1 MNILAIGLMLIG
13 QTAISDPFQNSFE
26 YKEGGRK
33 FDTNEL
39 SLDLYGI
46 GETRNRENFA
56 EDDTIGLGAG
66 VNYYFTRYF
75 GVGAATY
82 IDDWDLPN
90 HIDFNLMARYPI
102 EKWSLAPY
110 VLLGFGR
117 QFHDESQWTGQIG
130 GGAEFRLNRLTG
142 LFIDIQ
148 GVFPE
153 DSPNLALWR
162 FGVRLRFW

>member
-1 MNILAIGLMLIG
+1 MEKKLNVVAAAGLLLLVA
-13 QTAISDPFQNSFE
+13 QTAIASDPFQNSFE
-26 YKEGGRK
+26 YKEGGGRK
-33 FDTNEL
+33 FDKKEL

-56 EDDTIGLGAG
+56 DDDTIGLGAG

-102 EKWSLAPY
+102 EKWSLAP
-110 VLLGFGR
+110 
-117 QFHDESQWTGQIG
+117 
-130 GGAEFRLNRLTG
+130 
-142 LFIDIQ
+142 
-148 GVFPE
+148 
-153 DSPNLALWR
+153 
-162 FGVRLRFW
+162 

>member
-1 MNILAIGLMLIG
+1 MDNRMNILAIGLMLIG

-33 FDTNEL
+33 FDKNEL

-82 IDDWDLPN
+82 IDDW
-90 HIDFNLMARYPI
+90 
-102 EKWSLAPY
+102 
-110 VLLGFGR
+110 
-117 QFHDESQWTGQIG
+117 
-130 GGAEFRLNRLTG
+130 
-142 LFIDIQ
+142 
-148 GVFPE
+148 E
-153 DSPNLALWR
+153 DRKS
-162 FGVRLRFW
+162 VV